1 MRPTSSQAEDNKFE
15 LRPTNLQN
23 EVNII
28 ELRPTLTKLKPYPN

>member
-23 EVNII
+23 EVDITK
-28 ELRPTLTKLKPYPN
+28 LRPPLTKLKSYSN